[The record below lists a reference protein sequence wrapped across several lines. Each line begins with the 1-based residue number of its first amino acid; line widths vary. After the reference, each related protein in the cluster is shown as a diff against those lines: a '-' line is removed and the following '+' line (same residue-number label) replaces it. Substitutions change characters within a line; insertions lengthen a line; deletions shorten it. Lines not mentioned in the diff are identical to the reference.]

1 MKRKIALLMAL
12 LCLTIVLLPG
22 CKEDKGQSSSRRDTQ
37 KTADKMEETTGLKT
51 VSILVDLADGTAEEI
66 TKTLNKV
73 PGFGEDFIYQIEV
86 LPPLFQKQDRDN
98 IMTRVRTEIMA
109 GKGPDLFLCSHRLYG
124 YDAGPDDMPFFKFP
138 VQAMSN
144 RIFLPLDDY
153 IEEAGNIDWDSMQP
167 VVMEGGRNQEG
178 QQIVPLS
185 YTFETAIF
193 DGSYTPEA
201 KFPMTWQQMT
211 EDPDPNIRAA
221 SYGHM
226 YNIIGEL
233 ADYSKDAPAFTEE
246 ELLGWVTKQYD
257 IWQTVPKEYRDVKCI
272 MMDQGYLSDLD
283 ENFSLGGKEEYT
295 MIPLCNISGGVTANI
310 TTFAAINRN
319 ARYPDEA
326 FKVIEYLLDPEVQQT
341 STLFQFCTQGLPVY
355 TGTGNSDTPSGSRWQ
370 MNEANYK
377 AVTEIQEM
385 INVANFPGPVDA
397 GVWGVMGYDEE
408 ERKKSA
414 HEQYV
419 LIEMLL
425 AES

>member
-124 YDAGPDDMPFFKFP
+124 YNAGPDDMPFFKFP

-167 VVMEGGRNQEG
+167 VVMEAGRNQEG

-408 ERKKSA
+408 E
-414 HEQYV
+414 
-419 LIEMLL
+419 IGP
-425 AES
+425 

>member
-167 VVMEGGRNQEG
+167 VVMEAGRNQEG

-385 INVANFPGPVDA
+385 INIANFPGPVDA

>member
-124 YDAGPDDMPFFKFP
+124 YNAGPDDMPFFKFP

-167 VVMEGGRNQEG
+167 VVMEAGRNQEG

-408 ERKKSA
+408 E
-414 HEQYV
+414 V
-419 LIEMLL
+419 GP
-425 AES
+425 

>member
-124 YDAGPDDMPFFKFP
+124 YNAGPDDMPFFKFP

-167 VVMEGGRNQEG
+167 VVMEAGRNQEG

-226 YNIIGEL
+226 YNVIGEL

>member
-124 YDAGPDDMPFFKFP
+124 YNAGPDDMPFFKFP

-167 VVMEGGRNQEG
+167 VVMEAGRNQEG

>member
-167 VVMEGGRNQEG
+167 VVMEAGRNQEG

-341 STLFQFCTQGLPVY
+341 STLCQFCTQGRPVY

>member
-12 LCLTIVLLPG
+12 LCLTIVFLPG

-51 VSILVDLADGTAEEI
+51 VSILVDLADGMAEEI

-124 YDAGPDDMPFFKFP
+124 YDAGSDDMPFFKFP
-138 VQAMSN
+138 IQAMSN

-167 VVMEGGRNQEG
+167 VVMEAGRNQEG

-385 INVANFPGPVDA
+385 INIANFPGPVDA

>member
-1 MKRKIALLMAL
+1 MKRKIVLLMAL

-167 VVMEGGRNQEG
+167 VVMEAGRNQEG

>member
-167 VVMEGGRNQEG
+167 VVMEAGRNQEG

-341 STLFQFCTQGLPVY
+341 STLFQFCTQGLQVY

>member
-73 PGFGEDFIYQIEV
+73 PGFGEDFIEV

-167 VVMEGGRNQEG
+167 VVMEAGRNQEG

>member
-167 VVMEGGRNQEG
+167 VVMEAGRNQEG

-283 ENFSLGGKEEYT
+283 EKFSLGGKEEYT
-295 MIPLCNISGGVTANI
+295 MIPLCNISGGVTASI

>member
-1 MKRKIALLMAL
+1 
-12 LCLTIVLLPG
+12 
-22 CKEDKGQSSSRRDTQ
+22 
-37 KTADKMEETTGLKT
+37 MEETTGLKT

-167 VVMEGGRNQEG
+167 VVMEAGRNQEG

>member
-73 PGFGEDFIYQIEV
+73 PGFGENFIYQIEV

-124 YDAGPDDMPFFKFP
+124 YNAGPDDMPFFKFP

-153 IEEAGNIDWDSMQP
+153 IEKAEGIDWDSMQP
-167 VVMEGGRNQEG
+167 VVMEAGRNQEG

-295 MIPLCNISGGVTANI
+295 MIPLCNISGGVTASI

>member
-124 YDAGPDDMPFFKFP
+124 YNAGPDDMPFFKFP

-167 VVMEGGRNQEG
+167 VVMEAGRNQEG

-226 YNIIGEL
+226 YNVIGEL

-295 MIPLCNISGGVTANI
+295 MIPLCNISGGVTASI

>member
-167 VVMEGGRNQEG
+167 VVMEAGRNQEG